1 MSLKTIGLCVAV
13 MLGAT
18 SAAQAFVA
26 PNGFVVQATA
36 NGNFQVMNRGGMSS
50 PNAWCGAGAYA
61 MGVLGVQP
69 GTRVF
74 RVSQPPAP
82 RGANVEFSL
91 SSAGAASSTG
101 MATLGGSGDGSMSAV
116 AARNLCNTIS
126 APGVRR

>member
-1 MSLKTIGLCVAV
+1 MTLKKICLCVALT
-13 MLGAT
+13 LGAS

-26 PNGFVVQATA
+26 PNGFTVQRLA

-61 MGVLGVQP
+61 MGVLGVPP
-69 GTRVF
+69 GTPVF
-74 RVSQPPAP
+74 RISPPPAP

-101 MATLGGSGDGSMSAV
+101 MATLGGSGNGSMSAV
-116 AARNLCNTIS
+116 AARNLCNTLTGP
-126 APGVRR
+126 AMRR

>member
-1 MSLKTIGLCVAV
+1 MTLKKICLCVALT
-13 MLGAT
+13 LGAS

-26 PNGFVVQATA
+26 PNGFTVQRTA

-69 GTRVF
+69 GTPVF
-74 RVSQPPAP
+74 RISPPPAP

-101 MATLGGSGDGSMSAV
+101 MATLGGSGNGSMTAV
-116 AARNLCNTIS
+116 AARNLCNTIA
-126 APGVRR
+126 APGMRR